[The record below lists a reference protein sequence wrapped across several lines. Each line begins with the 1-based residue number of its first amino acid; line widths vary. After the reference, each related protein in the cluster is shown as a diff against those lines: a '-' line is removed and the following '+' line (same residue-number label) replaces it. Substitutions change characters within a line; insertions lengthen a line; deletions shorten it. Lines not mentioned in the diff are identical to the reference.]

1 MDFAG
6 HIAALLAASS
16 FSITSTLFALSGRYF
31 RPSLVMQGSLPMG
44 MICLFWL
51 HWLVTGHPV
60 PVDMNNQRLLL
71 LGGSGIIGFWL
82 GSIALVNALI
92 RLGPRLALLIGA
104 TGPILSTLLAWIFL
118 GEVLDATAVLGI
130 MTTMGGI
137 AWVVSENGD
146 GQKMAQPADYRA
158 GIIFALMAAVGQAI
172 SFLLSKEGLSGDF
185 DPLSASLMRI
195 SIATVA
201 IWTFA
206 GLRGRIGQD
215 VRTLR
220 QYPKA
225 LRQLGGGAVTG
236 PVAGASLVMFALQ
249 HAPIGIASTLA
260 NLTPI
265 FLIPIGYVVF
275 KERITRRAVIG
286 TLIAM
291 SGTALLFL

>member
-185 DPLSASLMRI
+185 DPLSASL
-195 SIATVA
+195 
-201 IWTFA
+201 
-206 GLRGRIGQD
+206 
-215 VRTLR
+215 
-220 QYPKA
+220 
-225 LRQLGGGAVTG
+225 
-236 PVAGASLVMFALQ
+236 
-249 HAPIGIASTLA
+249 
-260 NLTPI
+260 
-265 FLIPIGYVVF
+265 
-275 KERITRRAVIG
+275 
-286 TLIAM
+286 
-291 SGTALLFL
+291 